1 MSEYQTVSQ
10 NRPRHIVLNS
20 HPTGDQSPIDLRWGA
35 VSAADR
41 GPVVTN
47 LAGDG
52 SHNAIGTHSGSYSIY
67 RALAVAAGALDPSH
81 RPDLT
86 NTAPVA
92 HIGPHPQ
99 WSDASRIVSMDPYG
113 HLVVQCFQDQIDDGI
128 DVRPSIAVTV
138 SYTHLTLP
146 TIYSV

>member
-1 MSEYQTVSQ
+1 MVCLRNPVVSYLRSVSMSEDQAASL

-20 HPTGDQSPIDLRWGA
+20 HPTGDQSPIELNWGA
-35 VSAADR
+35 VNAADR

-47 LAGDG
+47 LTGDG
-52 SHNAIGTHSGSYSIY
+52 RHNAIGTHSGSYSIY

-92 HIGPHPQ
+92 
-99 WSDASRIVSMDPYG
+99 RI
-113 HLVVQCFQDQIDDGI
+113 
-128 DVRPSIAVTV
+128 
-138 SYTHLTLP
+138 
-146 TIYSV
+146 